1 MASAYERHKLPPLQA
16 LNALA
21 AQERRLILW
30 LLNDRPSRVS
40 ELVELTGF
48 SQPSVSKHLRVLREA
63 GLVRGEREPRRG
75 RRRFRT
81 YYLNWQP
88 FLEVERWLA
97 DMRGGRYG
105 GTRYEP
111 AIESHFERRNPEKY
125 TQRGTRRIR
134 KRYWWR
140 IEDKPKVLAEMA
152 AERARI
158 EAEKEL
164 EAKKPRNY
172 NEALQRI
179 DELQGQIAELQ
190 EQLIAGDSML
200 ARERAA
206 ADDGAR
212 PWLDETRSRADLDD
226 PFQ

>member
-1 MASAYERHKLPPLQA
+1 

-40 ELVELTGF
+40 ELVKLTGF

-63 GLVRGEREPRRG
+63 GLVRGERDPSRG

-111 AIESHFERRNPEKY
+111 GIESYFEQRNPEKY

-152 AERARI
+152 AERERI

-164 EAKKPRNY
+164 QAKKPRTY
-172 NEALQRI
+172 NEALARI
-179 DELQGQIAELQ
+179 EELEEQIAELQ

-200 ARERAA
+200 ARERGAVN
-206 ADDGAR
+206 DGAGSR
-212 PWLDETRSRADLDD
+212 LDERRSHADVED
-226 PFQ
+226 PLQ